1 MIPPARRLPTRGAT
15 GYIGSM
21 HPQVGFLPLP
31 LALGALA
38 LGLLLRL
45 AR

>member
-1 MIPPARRLPTRGAT
+1 MHLSGDLLSLRLSG
-15 GYIGSM
+15 G
-21 HPQVGFLPLP
+21 
-31 LALGALA
+31 LGALA